1 MSPLPLI
8 LESKNFSGSLSPIL
22 LQGPGFLLS
31 LFLSEEILLD
41 LQHPGEAVHQGGF
54 STALFSS
61 LTRLPPPLSIGFS
74 RSGSQ
79 SFVCFN
85 SRVLHICLPFC
96 HPTHTH
102 MLFPCHHTRGSSTQ
116 AFCIILQPRIWV
128 NKEAFPLHFPP
139 GPHWFTQT
147 GGVTPCSWVIL
158 KPLLQ
163 HFELTLYQQ
172 PKEPLCKV
180 QLGSDE
186 PMLKENEKEIQRLCK
201 ADMLFVFIDFLCGC
215 SAVQWRCGTF
225 PEQAGLTHVTWLGH
239 IFEPCDARG
248 DGDIAT
254 LHGKANLVCFSGEPG
269 ARLRERCS
277 CLGQCL
283 VTTRANSDVLDACNR
298 SAADVW
304 EVLQSTP
311 SEDSFTTARWCC
323 EALDDHKLHFYLVQ
337 AKVHSSL
344 GPAVGPSVP
353 CEARKAPI
361 GHTVPELVVPES
373 KVLVKTLQLMKFC
386 AGSGDIS

>member
-158 KPLLQ
+158 EPLLQ

-254 LHGKANLVCFSGEPG
+254 LHGKANLVCFSSEPG
-269 ARLRERCS
+269 WGRGVPAWDNVWWQPGLTVMCLTHVTDQLQMCEKCCSPHHQKIHLQQPDGAVRPWMITNCTSIWFRLR
-277 CLGQCL
+277 
-283 VTTRANSDVLDACNR
+283 
-298 SAADVW
+298 
-304 EVLQSTP
+304 ST
-311 SEDSFTTARWCC
+311 
-323 EALDDHKLHFYLVQ
+323 Q
-337 AKVHSSL
+337 AWDLPWAHLS
-344 GPAVGPSVP
+344 P
-353 CEARKAPI
+353 
-361 GHTVPELVVPES
+361 
-373 KVLVKTLQLMKFC
+373 VKPGRLL
-386 AGSGDIS
+386 

>member
-41 LQHPGEAVHQGGF
+41 LQHLGEAVHQGGF
-54 STALFSS
+54 STAFFSS

-139 GPHWFTQT
+139 VLTDSLRLLGSLLAAGSSWSLCSSILSSLCTNNQRSLCAKCNLGLTSPCWKKMRKKYRGCVRQTCSLSSLIFCVDVQLSREGVGPSQNRLGSHMSLGLATSLSRVT
-147 GGVTPCSWVIL
+147 HGVMVT
-158 KPLLQ
+158 LQ
-163 HFELTLYQQ
+163 HCMAKQTLFALAVSQEPGWGRGVPAWDNVWWQPGLTVM
-172 PKEPLCKV
+172 C
-180 QLGSDE
+180 
-186 PMLKENEKEIQRLCK
+186 
-201 ADMLFVFIDFLCGC
+201 
-215 SAVQWRCGTF
+215 
-225 PEQAGLTHVTWLGH
+225 LTHVTDQPQMCEKCCSPHHQKIHLQQ
-239 IFEPCDARG
+239 P
-248 DGDIAT
+248 DGAVRPWMIT
-254 LHGKANLVCFSGEPG
+254 NCTSIWF
-269 ARLRERCS
+269 RLR
-277 CLGQCL
+277 
-283 VTTRANSDVLDACNR
+283 
-298 SAADVW
+298 
-304 EVLQSTP
+304 ST
-311 SEDSFTTARWCC
+311 
-323 EALDDHKLHFYLVQ
+323 Q
-337 AKVHSSL
+337 AWDLPWAHLS
-344 GPAVGPSVP
+344 P
-353 CEARKAPI
+353 
-361 GHTVPELVVPES
+361 
-373 KVLVKTLQLMKFC
+373 VKPGRLL
-386 AGSGDIS
+386 